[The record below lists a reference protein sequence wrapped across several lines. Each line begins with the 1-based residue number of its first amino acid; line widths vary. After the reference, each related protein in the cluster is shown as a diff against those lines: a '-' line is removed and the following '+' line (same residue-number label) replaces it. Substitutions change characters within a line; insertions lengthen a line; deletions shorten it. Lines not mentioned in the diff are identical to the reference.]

1 MKTTWK
7 HFALTCAVLALSVVA
22 TSTGNAMTTDDAAAQ
37 DTATAGPQA
46 KIKARAATNG
56 RINAQLTFQ
65 QREIWRKSMVRT
77 ERPKKGCFTA
87 TYPEKTWK
95 EVQCETPRLVPFGP
109 RRGARP
115 FTVGNGVDFSA
126 QVTGNTSAAEGSF
139 ENVVGVTGV
148 TGGGVGNKYSLQL
161 KPKTFPT
168 LTF

>member
-7 HFALTCAVLALSVVA
+7 HFAFTCAVLALSVVA

-56 RINAQLTFQ
+56 RINAQPTFQ

-87 TYPEKTWK
+87 TSPQKIRK
-95 EVQCETPRLVPFGP
+95 DIQCDTPRPLPFAP
-109 RRGARP
+109 KPAAPP
-115 FTVGNGVDFSA
+115 FTFS
-126 QVTGNTSAAEGSF
+126 N
-139 ENVVGVTGV
+139 
-148 TGGGVGNKYSLQL
+148 
-161 KPKTFPT
+161 P
-168 LTF
+168 